1 MTLGDTGVARP
12 QPAPWLPP
20 TANPPSQRGR
30 ARQLSG
36 NKPAAAEHPQGPARG
51 TGSAGTAGTRGLSLS
66 MGTGGAGGKRAG
78 GPGPIYRSPA
88 PGTCGSGPARA
99 GTSTAGN
106 GRGAAAHLAPAE
118 LGRVGGAGAGLGIPP
133 IPERHERTGRGLCT
147 LSPPPC
153 CPPTRPPGPC
163 PTEGSPPG
171 PRSPHQGCQ
180 GLCSGEYR
188 HFTLNIKR
196 RIAFVT
202 YRSQRGVSVDSKRG
216 EKGARGEAGAGGEGG
231 GRLDTAES
239 LGARRGHALQQ
250 PSRPENIKPAKRKK
264 GRRGRPMPGTW
275 WLRGGRGRRTGWGAE
290 GGTEIGSQRKEQ
302 TTSLKCGASA
312 LRGCPLAWH
321 NVRSSPERESH
332 QVYTD
337 LPSHIY
343 NLYWSNS

>member
-1 MTLGDTGVARP
+1 M
-12 QPAPWLPP
+12 
-20 TANPPSQRGR
+20 
-30 ARQLSG
+30 
-36 NKPAAAEHPQGPARG
+36 
-51 TGSAGTAGTRGLSLS
+51 GTRGAR
-66 MGTGGAGGKRAG
+66 GERAG
-78 GPGPIYRSPA
+78 GPGPICRSPA
-88 PGTCGSGPARA
+88 PGTCGSGASARWHVHRRQWTRCCGTPGPGGDGTGRWCLGRAGHPTHPREARADGMGTGWGRDGGSARCHLPPAAHQPARQ
-99 GTSTAGN
+99 
-106 GRGAAAHLAPAE
+106 APAS
-118 LGRVGGAGAGLGIPP
+118 LKGAL
-133 IPERHERTGRGLCT
+133 RG
-147 LSPPPC
+147 PAA
-153 CPPTRPPGPC
+153 RN
-163 PTEGSPPG
+163 
-171 PRSPHQGCQ
+171 RGCQ

-196 RIAFVT
+196 RIAFLT

-216 EKGARGEAGAGGEGG
+216 EEGARGEAGAGGEGG

-239 LGARRGHALQQ
+239 LRARRGHALQQ

-264 GRRGRPMPGTW
+264 GRRGRPMPGMWDVVATGW
-275 WLRGGRGRRTGWGAE
+275 GGRGRTGWDAK
-290 GGTEIGSQRKEQ
+290 GGMEIGSQRKEQ